1 MDIVRLMYDKDDHKT
16 ISSLIEKI
24 GSKERCL
31 QLDFLLEDDNQ
42 TLFLTPIGL
51 GYLLNVVAGDI
62 DSLAEAYRAGF
73 KQACKLED

>member
-1 MDIVRLMYDKDDHKT
+1 MYDKDDHKT

-51 GYLLNVVAGDI
+51 GYLLNVVTGDI

-73 KQACKLED
+73 KQACALED